1 MNADEGYK
9 YLLVITQSYL
19 KISIIEVV
27 EAGIYGEY
35 ILIEIA
41 PGPGMILHCMWVL
54 LNA

>member
-41 PGPGMILHCMWVL
+41 PGTILHCAWVL